1 MSETILKVEDLKTSF
16 MTSSGE
22 VQAVRGVSF
31 EVHKG
36 EILGIVGESGSGK
49 SVTSMSILRL
59 LADTARIKNGKI
71 EFEGTDLTKVSDK
84 QMREI
89 RGQKIAM
96 VFQDPMSSLNP
107 LIPVGKQ
114 VAEMIHV
121 HHPEMKRDE
130 LQAATLE
137 LFREV
142 RIPEA
147 EKRLKSYPHEFS
159 GGMRQR
165 VMIAM
170 ALANHPDLL
179 IADEPTTALDV
190 TIQHQILKQMRSLQ
204 EEYGTSIIFITHD
217 LGVVAELCDRV
228 VVLYGGLVM
237 EEAEINDLFENPLHP
252 YTMGLLAS
260 IPGLTKDKSE
270 RLQSI
275 PGSPPDMTKPPKGCP
290 FASRC
295 QFARNICAAECPPFV
310 QVGSRQAR
318 CWLLQPDA
326 PAEGNPLHDS
336 TGTLVPGNAESWD
349 ISDDGLTYTF
359 HLRDG
364 LKWSDGSDLTAED
377 YVYTIQRVL
386 TPATAAQYVSMAT
399 DYIKNAQEY
408 YDGTAT
414 ADDLGVKALDDKTL
428 EITLIQPT
436 SYFIDILSMWTF
448 SPVQKATVEANGD
461 KWSTEADTYICNGP
475 FKIASMSM
483 NENVIL
489 EKNENYWD
497 AENVSLQ
504 KVTFRYVL
512 DQATALTA
520 YESGEVDGVAS
531 IPSSDF
537 ARLKAENA
545 GVQTSPSYG
554 TVYYDFNCSAE
565 PVNNVLVRKA
575 ICLAIDRQSIIDNVV
590 QVDAQPA
597 YSFLAPG
604 YSVDGKD
611 ITEGR
616 ESFGLSATADVE
628 GAQAALA
635 EAGYPN
641 GEGFPTLT
649 LSYYDNDTVKK
660 VVEAMAEMLKN
671 NLNIN
676 VEVSSNEWSIFYDDV
691 QKGNYQVA
699 AMGWSADYVNP
710 MSFLPLCK
718 TGDSSNNL
726 FYSNA
731 DYDALVEQVKAE
743 NDPAKAA
750 ELTLQAD
757 AIVSNDYAVLPLYY
771 KSNNY
776 LMHDNI
782 SGFYMTASGN
792 LFFKDVKVG

>member
-1 MSETILKVEDLKTSF
+1 MVKFILKRIGTMIIAMFMIILITFTLMHSIPGGPFTNTKGVPEEVTQAMEAKYGLDQPMPVQFVKYLGNLLHGDFGPSYKYTGKTVNDFIATGAPVSAKLGLVTLVF
-16 MTSSGE
+16 VLLTSIPMG
-22 VQAVRGVSF
+22 
-31 EVHKG
+31 
-36 EILGIVGESGSGK
+36 ILAA
-49 SVTSMSILRL
+49 L
-59 LADTARIKNGKI
+59 KNGKWQ
-71 EFEGTDLTKVSDK
+71 DMLL
-84 QMREI
+84 MA
-89 RGQKIAM
+89 IAT
-96 VFQDPMSSLNP
+96 
-107 LIPVGKQ
+107 IG
-114 VAEMIHV
+114 
-121 HHPEMKRDE
+121 
-130 LQAATLE
+130 
-137 LFREV
+137 
-142 RIPEA
+142 
-147 EKRLKSYPHEFS
+147 
-159 GGMRQR
+159 
-165 VMIAM
+165 
-170 ALANHPDLL
+170 
-179 IADEPTTALDV
+179 V
-190 TIQHQILKQMRSLQ
+190 TIPSFVI
-204 EEYGTSIIFITHD
+204 
-217 LGVVAELCDRV
+217 
-228 VVLYGGLVM
+228 
-237 EEAEINDLFENPLHP
+237 
-252 YTMGLLAS
+252 AS
-260 IPGLTKDKSE
+260 
-270 RLQSI
+270 
-275 PGSPPDMTKPPKGCP
+275 
-290 FASRC
+290 
-295 QFARNICAAECPPFV
+295 
-310 QVGSRQAR
+310 
-318 CWLLQPDA
+318 
-326 PAEGNPLHDS
+326 
-336 TGTLVPGNAESWD
+336 
-349 ISDDGLTYTF
+349 
-359 HLRDG
+359 
-364 LKWSDGSDLTAED
+364 
-377 YVYTIQRVL
+377 
-386 TPATAAQYVSMAT
+386 
-399 DYIKNAQEY
+399 
-408 YDGTAT
+408 
-414 ADDLGVKALDDKTL
+414 
-428 EITLIQPT
+428 
-436 SYFIDILSMWTF
+436 
-448 SPVQKATVEANGD
+448 
-461 KWSTEADTYICNGP
+461 ICNGP

-731 DYDALVEQVKAE
+731 DYDALVDQVKAE

>member
-1 MSETILKVEDLKTSF
+1 MADLTAQNKWEPLATDNSDREKIWSKSRTFAGDVWFRFRRKPTAIAGFVIIIALMLFALVGPLFTPYDYSVQNLEVVNVPPVMKVYQIPNGDYLYITTALKV
-16 MTSSGE
+16 
-22 VQAVRGVSF
+22 
-31 EVHKG
+31 
-36 EILGIVGESGSGK
+36 I
-49 SVTSMSILRL
+49 SVTPDGKLSGQLR
-59 LADTARIKNGKI
+59 
-71 EFEGTDLTKVSDK
+71 KVRDESDK
-84 QMREI
+84 SMTIFDANGTE
-89 RGQKIAM
+89 
-96 VFQDPMSSLNP
+96 
-107 LIPVGKQ
+107 
-114 VAEMIHV
+114 VA
-121 HHPEMKRDE
+121 
-130 LQAATLE
+130 L
-137 LFREV
+137 
-142 RIPEA
+142 
-147 EKRLKSYPHEFS
+147 YY
-159 GGMRQR
+159 GGSPY
-165 VMIAM
+165 V
-170 ALANHPDLL
+170 
-179 IADEPTTALDV
+179 IADEATGSIYPSKTMLNKSYILGTDALGRDV
-190 TIQHQILKQMRSLQ
+190 LTRLM
-204 EEYGTSIIFITHD
+204 YGT
-217 LGVVAELCDRV
+217 R
-228 VVLYGGLVM
+228 
-237 EEAEINDLFENPLHP
+237 
-252 YTMGLLAS
+252 
-260 IPGLTKDKSE
+260 
-270 RLQSI
+270 
-275 PGSPPDMTKPPKGCP
+275 
-290 FASRC
+290 
-295 QFARNICAAECPPFV
+295 
-310 QVGSRQAR
+310 
-318 CWLLQPDA
+318 
-326 PAEGNPLHDS
+326 
-336 TGTLVPGNAESWD
+336 
-349 ISDDGLTYTF
+349 
-359 HLRDG
+359 
-364 LKWSDGSDLTAED
+364 
-377 YVYTIQRVL
+377 
-386 TPATAAQYVSMAT
+386 
-399 DYIKNAQEY
+399 
-408 YDGTAT
+408 
-414 ADDLGVKALDDKTL
+414 
-428 EITLIQPT
+428 
-436 SYFIDILSMWTF
+436 
-448 SPVQKATVEANGD
+448 
-461 KWSTEADTYICNGP
+461 
-475 FKIASMSM
+475 M

-616 ESFGLSATADVE
+616 ENFGLSATADVE

-731 DYDALVEQVKAE
+731 DYDALVDQVKAE

>member
-1 MSETILKVEDLKTSF
+1 
-16 MTSSGE
+16 
-22 VQAVRGVSF
+22 
-31 EVHKG
+31 
-36 EILGIVGESGSGK
+36 
-49 SVTSMSILRL
+49 
-59 LADTARIKNGKI
+59 
-71 EFEGTDLTKVSDK
+71 
-84 QMREI
+84 MR
-89 RGQKIAM
+89 QC
-96 VFQDPMSSLNP
+96 
-107 LIPVGKQ
+107 
-114 VAEMIHV
+114 
-121 HHPEMKRDE
+121 
-130 LQAATLE
+130 LQAA
-137 LFREV
+137 
-142 RIPEA
+142 
-147 EKRLKSYPHEFS
+147 Y
-159 GGMRQR
+159 
-165 VMIAM
+165 
-170 ALANHPDLL
+170 N
-179 IADEPTTALDV
+179 
-190 TIQHQILKQMRSLQ
+190 
-204 EEYGTSIIFITHD
+204 FITV
-217 LGVVAELCDRV
+217 LRV
-228 VVLYGGLVM
+228 
-237 EEAEINDLFENPLHP
+237 
-252 YTMGLLAS
+252 
-260 IPGLTKDKSE
+260 
-270 RLQSI
+270 R
-275 PGSPPDMTKPPKGCP
+275 
-290 FASRC
+290 
-295 QFARNICAAECPPFV
+295 
-310 QVGSRQAR
+310 
-318 CWLLQPDA
+318 
-326 PAEGNPLHDS
+326 
-336 TGTLVPGNAESWD
+336 
-349 ISDDGLTYTF
+349 
-359 HLRDG
+359 
-364 LKWSDGSDLTAED
+364 
-377 YVYTIQRVL
+377 
-386 TPATAAQYVSMAT
+386 
-399 DYIKNAQEY
+399 IKNAQEY

-731 DYDALVEQVKAE
+731 DYDALVDQVKAE